1 MVSSSSLDKG
11 LIQVAMSITIHSKII
26 TTIISHSTK
35 AMETLVLKIEIIQ
48 MQANTKDTTIR
59 TIPNLIITITIIN
72 PKIIT
77 QITNIRETAIT
88 QEAIKN

>member
-1 MVSSSSLDKG
+1 
-11 LIQVAMSITIHSKII
+11 MSITIHSKII

-35 AMETLVLKIEIIQ
+35 AMETLVLKIDIIQ
-48 MQANTKDTTIR
+48 MQVYPKDTTIR
-59 TIPNLIITITIIN
+59 TIINPMITITIIKS

-77 QITNIRETAIT
+77 QITNIRETTIT

>member
-1 MVSSSSLDKG
+1 
-11 LIQVAMSITIHSKII
+11 MSITIHSIII

-35 AMETLVLKIEIIQ
+35 AMETLVLKIDIIQ
-48 MQANTKDTTIR
+48 MQVYPKDTTIR
-59 TIPNLIITITIIN
+59 TIINPIITITIIKN

-77 QITNIRETAIT
+77 QIRNIRETTIT